1 MNSPLILQT
10 LLSSHIQNSWEMH
23 LLTCTLPKIHATDLL
38 QIKFVVCN
46 QNLAQCISFSLLQST
61 LYLVLTD
68 EEITLF
74 FLSWL
79 WKSLLSLQWSKTG
92 NWPVPKI
99 QHESLV
105 YADVSKG
112 ILTSLFSYREI
123 YCFADTKNVN
133 YKKKTYMISSSAIG
147 TMFVAQNKYQV
158 LSAGFVTA

>member
-23 LLTCTLPKIHATDLL
+23 LLTCTLPKIPATDLL

-46 QNLAQCISFSLLQST
+46 QNLAQCIYFSLLLST

-79 WKSLLSLQWSKTG
+79 WKSLFSLQWSK
-92 NWPVPKI
+92 
-99 QHESLV
+99 HESLV

-147 TMFVAQNKYQV
+147 MMFVAQNKYQV